1 MGDHRASIK
10 IEFEMHGVKDKV
22 DMWINWSPD
31 DEYGC
36 DRRIPEWCA
45 DVAARAR
52 AKWEA
57 DQLTHDSRA
66 RDLELERAERLEYER
81 LKQKFA

>member
-10 IEFEMHGVKDKV
+10 IEFKMHGVEEKV

-31 DEYGC
+31 DEYRC

-45 DVAARAR
+45 EVAQRAR
-52 AKWEA
+52 AKWEDEQWEA
-57 DQLTHDSRA
+57 EREQREAATKRA
-66 RDLELERAERLEYER
+66 ELEELAR
-81 LKQKFA
+81 LKAKYE